1 MSKHS
6 ALNAISKW
14 FGILQLC
21 LNVMNKFVHMVE
33 SEAREAKR
41 KMIIMLIAAIF
52 FLMFLISTWLCFTA
66 MIFMYLV
73 SLNLGFTL
81 SLFFVLI
88 LNILLLT
95 ITGLIILNTRHNLF
109 FPKTR
114 KLLFHDKK

>member
-6 ALNAISKW
+6 ALDSILRW
-14 FGILQLC
+14 YGILSLC
-21 LNVMNKFVHMVE
+21 LKVMKKFVHMVE
-33 SEAREAKR
+33 DEAREAKR
-41 KMIIMLIAAIF
+41 KIILILFASIF
-52 FLMFLISTWLCFTA
+52 FLMFLVSTWLCFTA

-81 SLFFVLI
+81 SLLFVFI

-95 ITGLIILNTRHNLF
+95 ITGLIILNTRHGIF

-114 KLLFHDKK
+114 KLLFHDKE